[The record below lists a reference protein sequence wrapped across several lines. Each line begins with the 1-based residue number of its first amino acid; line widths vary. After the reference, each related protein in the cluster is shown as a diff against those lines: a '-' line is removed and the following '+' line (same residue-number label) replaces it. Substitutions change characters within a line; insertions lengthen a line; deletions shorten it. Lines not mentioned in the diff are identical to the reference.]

1 MERLKQQTQ
10 FLIEIDKVKGIL
22 RQSIVLGDLNR
33 RENDAEH
40 SWHMA
45 LCAMTLK
52 EYFTLGEVDMEKVF
66 KLILIHDIVEI
77 YVGDVPAFSNYDKEA
92 KWNAE
97 LESAEKIFGMLPE
110 EQGKDFMKLWLE
122 FENMETKEAKFANTF
137 DRFQGFIQNLTS
149 DGHTWKKF
157 SATKEMVLK
166 RLAPVIEYTP
176 QVFNE
181 FAMPEIQK
189 YIDRGIIKLS
199 K

>member
-1 MERLKQQTQ
+1 
-10 FLIEIDKVKGIL
+10 
-22 RQSIVLGDLNR
+22 
-33 RENDAEH
+33 
-40 SWHMA
+40 
-45 LCAMTLK
+45 
-52 EYFTLGEVDMEKVF
+52 
-66 KLILIHDIVEI
+66 
-77 YVGDVPAFSNYDKEA
+77 
-92 KWNAE
+92 
-97 LESAEKIFGMLPE
+97 MLPE

-122 FENMETKEAKFANTF
+122 FENMETREARFANTF

-181 FAMPEIQK
+181 FVMPEIQK